1 MLPSATVEE
10 REEGAFVA
18 IYTMP
23 MRMAR
28 NFELMAEMER
38 LETRSDQQ
46 NKAI

>member
-28 NFELMAEMER
+28 NFRVNGGDGEAGNSL
-38 LETRSDQQ
+38 
-46 NKAI
+46 